1 MNQIGLAAS
10 ACVFALSVVLAGC
23 AVAVPATG
31 DRSGADASALGCALP
46 SNCVSTAGRS
56 GMPPLRYAGTS
67 AQGLAA
73 LQAAL
78 ASFPEAKV
86 VRTEGLM
93 IESIFTTPAGFRDE
107 VIFIVDAASPR
118 IDFRSRSLLGLFDF
132 GKNRS
137 RMREFSAR
145 FDKQVNR

>member
-10 ACVFALSVVLAGC
+10 ACVFALSAVLGGC
-23 AVAVPATG
+23 AIAVPTTES
-31 DRSGADASALGCALP
+31 RSGADASAMGCALP
-46 SNCVSTAGRS
+46 SNCVSTVGSS
-56 GMPPLRYAGTS
+56 GLPPLRYAGTS

-73 LQAAL
+73 LQVTL
-78 ASFPEAKV
+78 ATFPEAKV

-93 IESIFTTPAGFRDE
+93 IESIFTTPAGFKDE
-107 VIFIVDAASPR
+107 VVFIVDAESPR

-145 FDKQVNR
+145 FEKQVTR